1 MLTPTINLYL
11 LPVYLTIFA
20 FGIVIGS
27 FLNVCIYRIPKG
39 ETIVT
44 TPSHC
49 MTCGYHLRWYDLI
62 PVFSWLFLR
71 GRCRKCGAKI
81 SVQYPIVETCNGL
94 LYVVIFAVKDF
105 ALLDG
110 ILSCLLA
117 SALLV
122 LAVIDARTFE
132 IPLGI
137 NLFILILGVLHL
149 CLDIS
154 HWYQYLAGFFVVSLF
169 LHILRAFSHGRAMG
183 GGDVK
188 LTAAAGLFLGWQ
200 NILLAFFIA
209 CILGAVIH
217 TLRMR
222 ISGADRKLAFG
233 PYLSAGILIAMLWGK
248 TMLMWYGS
256 TFLM

>member
-1 MLTPTINLYL
+1 MFMTPSLYL

-49 MTCGYHLRWYDLI
+49 MACGYHLKWYDLI
-62 PVFSWLFLR
+62 PIFSWLFL
-71 GRCRKCGAKI
+71 GGKCRKCGAKI
-81 SVQYPIVETCNGL
+81 SVQYPLIECCNGI
-94 LYVVIFAVKDF
+94 LYVLIFSMKDF

-110 ILSCLLA
+110 ILACLLA

-137 NLFILILGVLHL
+137 NIFILVLGVLHMGSDL
-149 CLDIS
+149 S
-154 HWYQYLAGFFVVSLF
+154 HWQQYIIGFFAVSLV
-169 LHILRAFSHGRAMG
+169 LELIVRLSHGKAMG

-188 LTAAAGLFLGWQ
+188 LMAAAGLFLGWK
-200 NILLAFFIA
+200 NIWIAFLIA

-217 TLRMR
+217 TIRMKCF
-222 ISGADRKLAFG
+222 GADRRLAFG
-233 PYLSAGILIAMLWGK
+233 PYLSAGIFIAMLWGER
-248 TMLMWYGS
+248 MINWYLT
-256 TFLM
+256 TFFY